1 MQTFLDSYK
10 KFLNFFNGLAIKLS
24 MLMLMAMLGIIT
36 VHVLMRY
43 FVGNSIIWSEESCR
57 FMMVWM
63 SFLLFPV
70 AQQRGQNI
78 AVDFVVS
85 RFRYSKPGIGC
96 AILVELLAVLVLIF
110 CLKYGW
116 EYMLRAKV
124 TSSEVLRIPMQMVY
138 LVLPY
143 SFGMTL
149 LCCFERLIELFSCWA
164 MPERL
169 KECDDIRSGESSE
182 LN

>member
-1 MQTFLDSYK
+1 MNHETERLYTSPPPTNNMQ
-10 KFLNFFNGLAIKLS
+10 GVAIMKDLKS
-24 MLMLMAMLGIIT
+24 MPYTNYTPLKPRIIRLG
-36 VHVLMRY
+36 
-43 FVGNSIIWSEESCR
+43 
-57 FMMVWM
+57 
-63 SFLLFPV
+63 
-70 AQQRGQNI
+70 
-78 AVDFVVS
+78 
-85 RFRYSKPGIGC
+85 
-96 AILVELLAVLVLIF
+96 LAVLVLIF